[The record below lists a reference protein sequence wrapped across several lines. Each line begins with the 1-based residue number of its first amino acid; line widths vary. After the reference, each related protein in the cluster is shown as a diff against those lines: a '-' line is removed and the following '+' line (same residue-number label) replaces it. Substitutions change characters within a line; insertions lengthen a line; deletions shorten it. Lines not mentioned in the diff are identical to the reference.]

1 MKVEVLDHG
10 IGIPE
15 DDIRYIFNSFYRA
28 GNVREYHGQGIGLS
42 LSMRI
47 LKVYGGR
54 ISIDSCQGQY
64 TKVTVILSLR
74 QRRSRLLYRD
84 MFVTIFLNVSFKNA
98 KRDCFFAVFSDNVSF

>member
-1 MKVEVLDHG
+1 MARMEDGVKVEVLDHG

-64 TKVTVILSLR
+64 TKVTV
-74 QRRSRLLYRD
+74 
-84 MFVTIFLNVSFKNA
+84 VFKA
-98 KRDCFFAVFSDNVSF
+98 STKTK